1 MGLVQSTQIT
11 FQHSNTV
18 RFQSTQFDHSH
29 SISNFH
35 EVKLYFYY
43 RINTETIFALFI
55 VFSFNWQCVQHVLL
69 HCTQNYTCILVEK
82 FVIYR
87 LQSKTL
93 CESKETW
100 WIFLDFCFVLFRTFV
115 RYLILLHFK
124 NKAKKQCL

>member
-18 RFQSTQFDHSH
+18 RFQSTQFNHSH

-69 HCTQNYTCILVEK
+69 LCTQNYTCYFSRKVCNLPFAKQDIMWIQRNLVNILG
-82 FVIYR
+82 
-87 LQSKTL
+87 
-93 CESKETW
+93 
-100 WIFLDFCFVLFRTFV
+100 FLFCFVLFRSSV
-115 RYLILLHFK
+115 RYPILLHL
-124 NKAKKQCL
+124 KKEQCL